1 MSDSSRKG
9 LALAL
14 VVFALGIVCGAA
26 LAVIV
31 IRSVVPLGPR
41 ARRAP
46 PDVRFERMAE
56 QLDLDEAQRAQVRAE
71 LDGTREQ
78 MDRLL
83 HDSAERIRAV
93 LDEDQRRRFDEMRRR
108 DGPRRRGFEPREG
121 RPGP

>member
-1 MSDSSRKG
+1 MSTESRKG
-9 LALAL
+9 LALTL
-14 VVFALGIVCGAA
+14 VVFALGLVCGAA

-31 IRSVVPLGPR
+31 IRSVLPPGPR

-56 QLDLDEAQRAQVRAE
+56 QRAQVRAE

-83 HDSAERIRAV
+83 RDSAERIRAV
-93 LDEDQRRRFDEMRRR
+93 LDEDQQRRFDEMRRR
-108 DGPRRRGFEPREG
+108 EGPRRRR
-121 RPGP
+121 